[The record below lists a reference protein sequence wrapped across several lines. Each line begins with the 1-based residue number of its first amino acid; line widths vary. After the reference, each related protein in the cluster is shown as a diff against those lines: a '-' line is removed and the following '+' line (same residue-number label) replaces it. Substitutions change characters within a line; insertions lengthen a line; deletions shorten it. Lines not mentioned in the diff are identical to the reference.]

1 MELRHLRY
9 FVGVAEALSFTKTA
23 KKLHIAARTTMWC
36 FALLIK
42 VRKIGVEPDNKRL
55 ARCANTALTQ
65 PRKAKQMNTL
75 NKETTWN
82 PLREMEEAQ
91 NRLHRFFVGGFP
103 ITPGGGEIHS
113 LAVADW
119 SPEVDIS
126 EDDQGYLLKADLPE
140 MKKDDVRVTLEDG
153 ILSVSGERKCQKEDQ
168 KKKFHRI
175 ERSFG
180 TFRRSFTLPEDADST
195 KVTAEFRDGV
205 LKVHLPTTATP
216 KSKAIQV
223 KVA

>member
-1 MELRHLRY
+1 
-9 FVGVAEALSFTKTA
+9 
-23 KKLHIAARTTMWC
+23 
-36 FALLIK
+36 
-42 VRKIGVEPDNKRL
+42 
-55 ARCANTALTQ
+55 
-65 PRKAKQMNTL
+65 MNTS
-75 NKETTWN
+75 NQVITWN
-82 PLREMEEAQ
+82 PLREIEEAQ

-103 ITPGGGEIHS
+103 NRMGTSEIPT

-126 EDDQGYLLKADLPE
+126 EDDHGYLLKADLPE
-140 MKKDDVRVTLEDG
+140 MKKDDVRVTVEDG
-153 ILSVSGERKCQKEDQ
+153 VLSVSGERKTEKEDH

-205 LKVHLPTTATP
+205 LKVHLPTTPVAR
-216 KSKAIQV
+216 SKATQV
-223 KVA
+223 KVQ

>member
-1 MELRHLRY
+1 
-9 FVGVAEALSFTKTA
+9 
-23 KKLHIAARTTMWC
+23 
-36 FALLIK
+36 
-42 VRKIGVEPDNKRL
+42 
-55 ARCANTALTQ
+55 
-65 PRKAKQMNTL
+65 MNTL
-75 NKETTWN
+75 NKVTTRN
-82 PLREMEEAQ
+82 SLREMERGAKSLKSNLLGRLSQQ
-91 NRLHRFFVGGFP
+91 NRQFRDP
-103 ITPGGGEIHS
+103 QPGGRRLVTG
-113 LAVADW
+113 
-119 SPEVDIS
+119 VDIS

-140 MKKDDVRVTLEDG
+140 MKKDDVRVTVEDG

-205 LKVHLPTTATP
+205 LKVHLPTTPVAR
-216 KSKAIQV
+216 SKATQV

>member
-1 MELRHLRY
+1 
-9 FVGVAEALSFTKTA
+9 
-23 KKLHIAARTTMWC
+23 
-36 FALLIK
+36 
-42 VRKIGVEPDNKRL
+42 
-55 ARCANTALTQ
+55 
-65 PRKAKQMNTL
+65 MNTS
-75 NKETTWN
+75 NQVTTWN
-82 PLREMEEAQ
+82 PLREMDETQ
-91 NRLHRFFVGGFP
+91 NRLSRFFLGDFP
-103 ITPGGGEIHS
+103 NRMGSGEIPS
-113 LAVADW
+113 MAVADW

-126 EDDQGYLLKADLPE
+126 EDDHGYLLKADLPE
-140 MKKDDVRVTLEDG
+140 MKKDDVRVTVEDG
-153 ILSVSGERKCQKEDQ
+153 ILSVSGERKSQKEDQ

-205 LKVHLPTTATP
+205 LKVHLPTTTTP